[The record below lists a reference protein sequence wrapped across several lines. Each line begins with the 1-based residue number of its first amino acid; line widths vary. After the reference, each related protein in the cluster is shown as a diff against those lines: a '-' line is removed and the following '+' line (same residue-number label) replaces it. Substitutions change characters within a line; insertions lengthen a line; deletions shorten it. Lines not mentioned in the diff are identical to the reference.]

1 MKKDVKF
8 RKEAN
13 EEKIAFNYEN
23 CIVPISLYLH
33 RGKMYQ
39 CFYPFCVKH
48 YDKKFGTHLEN
59 DLDGIDIYNTTVE
72 ELSKKLKNPP
82 VFCKNCT
89 TTTGFVKCAQKSP
102 ERFDWEN
109 TDRNKYLLKDF
120 SNYEFKITRK
130 LVTYSILIIRD
141 KRFNIINKTE
151 DQLSG
156 KTFSVLMRDENSKF
170 HYDEYLVK
178 SQNIWKIHISKIIT
192 LDELYSYNFSENENI
207 ILLRSKDKYNIKLI
221 RNLLK
226 KNYLHRTYLMI

>member
-1 MKKDVKF
+1 MLEHLTYIFKALIISSF
-8 RKEAN
+8 FSSRKILA
-13 EEKIAFNYEN
+13 Y
-23 CIVPISLYLH
+23 V
-33 RGKMYQ
+33 Q
-39 CFYPFCVKH
+39 TV
-48 YDKKFGTHLEN
+48 TQLEQ
-59 DLDGIDIYNTTVE
+59 LRDIY
-72 ELSKKLKNPP
+72 P
-82 VFCKNCT
+82 
-89 TTTGFVKCAQKSP
+89 GQKQ
-102 ERFDWEN
+102 
-109 TDRNKYLLKDF
+109 
-120 SNYEFKITRK
+120 TRK